1 MSQDTQQRYAFEGLP
16 LEPVAQ
22 GTSLLVAGDPFAGTT
37 DVALRTLVGDADDGV
52 LLFAIDD
59 SGPNLVEQYAAA
71 GGTFDRSRMAAIDC
85 SGEEWADDNIRSVGG
100 PGDLTGIGIQFSSL
114 YEDLYDQ
121 RVTRVRTGLFSISAL
136 LTCTDEIQPV
146 YRFLHT
152 LTGRVRAADGFTA
165 CVVDPS
171 VTDDQT
177 VNSLEQPF
185 DGRIDVRTTD
195 GGRELRVRGLA
206 DQPTGWQSV

>member
-1 MSQDTQQRYAFEGLP
+1 VSQDTQQRYAFEGLP
-16 LEPVAQ
+16 LEPVAR

-121 RVTRVRTGLFSISAL
+121 QVTRVRTGLFSVSTL
-136 LTCTDEIQPV
+136 LTYTDEIQPV

-152 LTGRVRAADGFTA
+152 MTGRVRAAEGFSV

-171 VTDDQT
+171 VTDEQT
-177 VNSLEQPF
+177 VSSLEQPF
-185 DGRIDVRTTD
+185 DGRIDVRETD
-195 GGRELRVRGLA
+195 DRCEIRVRGLV
-206 DQPTGWQSV
+206 DQPTGWQSA